1 MSKFSISLTPKY
13 RLDLQ
18 IVRQR
23 GVKMAEPLFPKMS
36 KLRRVRRG
44 SRISRFFR
52 YIFEHKRSRQILGT
66 NLAVAMMMSTLAPQT
81 ITTSEEAEKVIVSV
95 QNIPLSTDRAIAYPV
110 NEVKINQGFHI
121 LHPGIDLEGV
131 TGDEIRAIMKGKVSE
146 IQNSRFG
153 YGKAILVNHGNGLTS
168 LYAHLSKIGV
178 EEGQEVDTFTKL
190 GEMGSTGMT
199 TGDHLHLEIRDH
211 GKAINPLAVLP
222 TLSQR

>member
-13 RLDLQ
+13 RLEMK

-23 GVKMAEPLFPKMS
+23 GVKMAEPLFPKMC

-66 NLAVAMMMSTLAPQT
+66 NLAVAMMVSVLAPQT
-81 ITTSEEAEKVIVSV
+81 GVVSEEAEEMIVSV
-95 QNIPLSTDRAIAYPV
+95 ENIPLSTDRAIAYPV
-110 NEVKINQGFHI
+110 NEVRINQGFHL

-131 TGDEIRAIMKGKVSE
+131 TGDEVRAIMKGKVVKTQE
-146 IQNSRFG
+146 SRFA
-153 YGKAILVNHGNGLTS
+153 YGKAILIEHGNGLTS
-168 LYAHLSKIGV
+168 LYAHLSKIEV
-178 EEGQEVDTFTKL
+178 EEGQRVDTFTKL
-190 GEMGSTGMT
+190 GEIGSSGMA

-211 GKAINPLAVLP
+211 GKVINPMIILP
-222 TLSQR
+222 TLIQQ